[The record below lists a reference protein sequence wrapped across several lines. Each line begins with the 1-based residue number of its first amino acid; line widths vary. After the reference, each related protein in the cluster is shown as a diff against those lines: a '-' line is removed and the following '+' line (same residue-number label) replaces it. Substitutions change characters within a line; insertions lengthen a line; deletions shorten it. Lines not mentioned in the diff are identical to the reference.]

1 MIIFT
6 LNLTSLG
13 MSRSAGK
20 IRFPAPFPTLFS
32 ILFSLLLS
40 ACASS
45 TLSDGP
51 STGHLQAKDIAAA
64 PQGTIP
70 APVQQTITLPRPKP
84 TEKTETY
91 SVVVNNVPVH
101 DLLFA
106 LARDAKL
113 NVDIHSGIEGTVT
126 LNAIDQTLPQLLSR
140 ISKQVDMRFELDGPN
155 LSVMPDTPYL
165 KNYKIDYVNISRDVT
180 GTVSTNTQIST
191 SALSTSGGGGASGGN
206 TSRIQIEN
214 KSQNRFWESLEKNL
228 KDLLFETDKIF
239 PEGST
244 ETTMEQNNLQSTT
257 GTGVVP
263 ATSTTAKNSQNAQ
276 SLSNSPNPAALQ
288 NNGAAVVRRMTFR
301 EAASVISNPESGVI
315 SVRATARQHEKVQEF
330 IDRVMNNAKRQV
342 LIEATIVE
350 VQLSDGYQQG
360 IEWSR
365 VRSDN
370 SGFSIKKP
378 TLGTNV
384 TNAVTPF
391 VFSYVDKSNP
401 LNLGA
406 TVNLLQSFGTLKVL
420 SSPKLT
426 VLNNQ
431 TATLKVSE
439 DYVYFNVKADIAAG
453 NATTDATKAIT
464 TTPQSVSIGFFMSLT
479 AQISDNDMVTL
490 NVRPSI
496 SSIADLKQD
505 PNPEIP
511 SNIPNYV
518 PQIKTREIESMM
530 RVNSGDIAV
539 LGGLMEDTID
549 NKNGRTPLLGSIP
562 FFGEILNNRSNST
575 KKTELVIFIRPTII
589 RDASIAG
596 DFIDLSTALPNRD
609 FFKTDKVYRPFELPD
624 QRQEPLQ

>member
-51 STGHLQAKDIAAA
+51 SAGHLQAKDIAAA

-165 KNYKIDYVNISRDVT
+165 KNYKIDYVNVSRDVT
-180 GTVSTNTQIST
+180 GTVATNTQIST
-191 SALSTSGGGGASGGN
+191 SALSATSGGAAATGN

-214 KSQNRFWESLEKNL
+214 KSKNRFWESLEKNL

-244 ETTMEQNNLQSTT
+244 ETTTEQSASQSTT
-257 GTGVVP
+257 GTGVTPP
-263 ATSTTAKNSQNAQ
+263 ATTTARGSQAAQ
-276 SLSNSPNPAALQ
+276 SLVGSPNPAAVQ
-288 NNGAAVVRRMTFR
+288 NSGATVVKRMTFR
-301 EAASVISNPESGVI
+301 EAASVISSPESGVI
-315 SVRATARQHEKVQEF
+315 TVRATARQHEKVQEF
-330 IDRVMNNAKRQV
+330 IDRVMSSARRQV

-360 IEWSR
+360 IDWKR
-365 VRSDN
+365 VTGGSEFGIAPASVDT
-370 SGFSIKKP
+370 G
-378 TLGTNV
+378 V
-384 TNAVTPF
+384 TSSTDPF
-391 VFSYVDKSNP
+391 VLSYKTLNP
-401 LNLGA
+401 ANLAA
-406 TVNLLQSFGTLKVL
+406 TVNLLRAFGSVKVL
-420 SSPKLT
+420 SSPKLS

-431 TATLKVSE
+431 TATLKVTE
-439 DYVYFNVKADIAAG
+439 DFVYFNVKSD
-453 NATTDATKAIT
+453 TTTTANVGTTVGVT
-464 TTPQSVSIGFFMSLT
+464 TTPQSVSVGFFMSLT
-479 AQISDNDMVTL
+479 AQISDSDTVIL

-496 SSIADLKQD
+496 SSIYGFALD
-505 PNPEIP
+505 PNPLLEIA
-511 SNIPNYV
+511 NQV
-518 PQIKTREIESMM
+518 PKIRTREIESLM
-530 RVNSGDIAV
+530 RIESGDIAV
-539 LGGLMEDTID
+539 LGGLMEDRQD
-549 NKNGRTPLLGSIP
+549 NKTGRIPAAGDIP
-562 FFGEILNNRSNST
+562 FFGELFNTRSNSSS
-575 KKTELVIFIRPTII
+575 KSELVILLRPTVIK
-589 RDASIAG
+589 DASING
-596 DFIDLSTALPNRD
+596 SYSRFKDALPSQD
-609 FFKTDKVYRPFELPD
+609 FFAPASVYQPFAAP
-624 QRQEPLQ
+624 RAGTEPLQ